1 MPTDMTNIASTSSS
15 GQSARQYPQTFV
27 ADILGGIDVSVM
39 VRAAM
44 RAVPRPNVQRL
55 CFCDAITL
63 GTGLGA
69 REPATAFDEGFTF
82 ARRFVFQKSNQ
93 HSEAHVGHGP
103 SELVVLQHPLHM
115 QVFDGDDLVFVYDPS
130 RQLVEVVFSGTRH
143 AFMRARN
150 QLPRLVAAVG
160 AFLFAGKRLLF
171 PLQIA
176 LRLFK
181 VARVVELGAVTSD
194 GEVRQPNVNSDGFS
208 FRRNGRHSE
217 SVVSQD
223 GGVKLTASVAAD
235 GDGLDLTDDLAVNDA
250 LRPADF
256 RQVDFRAVQLH
267 TLRILNRLTDML
279 RLEAG
284 VAPALGK
291 EVFEGARKVLKRLL
305 NGLRVRVFQPLKL
318 LLELWETNGHRVI
331 VQPLAGLTVK
341 LLRLGKGFIPHPTRT
356 TELNSQSLSLPVGW
370 VKAYAGCGQHILYI
384 GCLCLNSKRPP
395 YISALKGG
403 VLRRKR

>member
-1 MPTDMTNIASTSSS
+1 MTNIASTSRS
-15 GQSARQYPQTFV
+15 GKPARQYPQTFV
-27 ADILGGIDVSVM
+27 ADILGGIDVAVM

-44 RAVPRPNVQRL
+44 RAVPRPNVKRL
-55 CFCDAITL
+55 CLGDRTTL

-69 REPATAFDEGFTF
+69 REPAVAFDEGFTF

-93 HSEAHVGHGP
+93 HSEAHIGHGP
-103 SELVVLQHPLHM
+103 SELVVLQHSLHM
-115 QVFDGDDLVFVYDPS
+115 QIFDGDDLVFVYDPS
-130 RQLVEVVFSGTRH
+130 RQLVEVVFSGARH
-143 AFMRARN
+143 AFMCARN

-223 GGVKLTASVAAD
+223 GGVKLAASVAAD
-235 GDGLDLTDDLAVNDA
+235 GDGLDLADDLAVNDA

-267 TLRILNRLTDML
+267 TLRILNRLPAML
-279 RLEAG
+279 RLEARI
-284 VAPALGK
+284 ASALGK
-291 EVFEGARKVLKRLL
+291 EIFEGARKVLKRLL
-305 NGLRVRVFQPLKL
+305 NGLRVRILQPLKL
-318 LLELWETNGHRVI
+318 LLELWEPNGHRVI
-331 VQPLAGLTVK
+331 VQSLAGLTVK
-341 LLRLGKGFIPHPTRT
+341 LLRLGKGFVPHPTRAT
-356 TELNSQSLSLPVGW
+356 KLNSQSLRLLFRRIE
-370 VKAYAGCGQHILYI
+370 AYAGRVQHFLDI
-384 GCLCLNSKRPP
+384 GSLCLNSKRPP
-395 YISALKGG
+395 YIPVLKGG